1 MRIILITYTL
11 RNGARGTLHCIA
23 SSTTDAL
30 VIALDMFGAALRTCA
45 ARAA

>member
-1 MRIILITYTL
+1 VRLILITYTL

-23 SSTTDAL
+23 SSTTEAVL
-30 VIALDMFGAALRTCA
+30 LALDTFGNSLRTCA